1 MIRKCDNCGK
11 VYDADERNINRGW
24 GLCCSKS
31 CAAKKR
37 EKSKPSYNARRVK
50 EYTNIIIWYRYHFT
64 QYYQKNMNE
73 RTIRYSLKLTK
84 KTRNNSIKCKL
95 ERKWVCRIIKRYRKE
110 KEK

>member
-1 MIRKCDNCGK
+1 MNKL
-11 VYDADERNINRGW
+11 W
-24 GLCCSKS
+24 
-31 CAAKKR
+31 
-37 EKSKPSYNARRVK
+37 SYLKDSFIELLESAVETLRCLAVFVCYVLLLPLLPVLLVN
-50 EYTNIIIWYRYHFT
+50 EYTSIITWYRYHFT

-110 KEK
+110 EEK